1 MGSILNCL
9 KTSKFSLELWRLESD
24 CIFLLSRSHK
34 SSNCHSLLA
43 ILQLALQH
51 PSNLGLPR
59 RRLRQNI
66 HRLTLHLNCFANYMQ
81 LDFLGVLFQLLYEFV
96 VFIQRFFAVM

>member
-1 MGSILNCL
+1 MAARV
-9 KTSKFSLELWRLESD
+9 RLH
-24 CIFLLSRSHK
+24 FLLSRSHK

-43 ILQLALQH
+43 TLQLALQH

-66 HRLTLHLNCFANYMQ
+66 HRLTLHLNCFANYMK
-81 LDFLGVLFQLLYEFV
+81 LDFLGVLFQPLYEFV

>member
-1 MGSILNCL
+1 MAARV
-9 KTSKFSLELWRLESD
+9 RLH
-24 CIFLLSRSHK
+24 FLLSRSHK

-43 ILQLALQH
+43 TLQLALQH
-51 PSNLGLPR
+51 RSNLGLPR

-81 LDFLGVLFQLLYEFV
+81 LDFLGVLFQPLYEFV
-96 VFIQRFFAVM
+96 VFIQRFFAVMSPRLKGFFI